1 MPLER
6 VPVPVETRAPGG
18 ETNAYLL
25 GDDDALLVDPAA
37 RTDALDAAVAERGV
51 ANVAVTH
58 AHPDHVGAVA
68 AHAERTGATVWA
80 LAGREE
86 RFEAATGVA
95 PDRTF
100 ADGDALPAGAG
111 EATALATPG
120 HAPDHV
126 AFETETGIVCG
137 DLAVAEGSVAVAA
150 PEGDVA
156 AYLDSLDRLRG
167 RDPTALYP
175 GHGPVIDD
183 PAATCERLAARRRDR
198 ERRIYEAVAGGARDP
213 DAALSVAYDADLSG
227 VRELARATV
236 VAHVEK
242 LAADGR
248 VRWDPENERIDPA

>member
-1 MPLER
+1 MHLER
-6 VPVPVETRAPGG
+6 VPVPVETSAPGG

-25 GDDDALLVDPAA
+25 GDEDALLVDPAA

-68 AHAERTGATVWA
+68 AYADRAGATVWA

-86 RFEAATGVA
+86 RFDATAGVA

-100 ADGDALPAGAG
+100 ADGDRLPAGDG
-111 EATALATPG
+111 TVSVWKTPG

-126 AFETETGIVCG
+126 AFDADEGILCG

-156 AYLDSLDRLRG
+156 AYLDSLARLRD
-167 RDPTALYP
+167 REPSALYP

-198 ERRIYEAVAGGARDP
+198 ERRIYEAVGDGARDP
-213 DAALSVAYDADLSG
+213 DAALAAAYDADLAG
-227 VRELARATV
+227 VRKLARATV

-248 VRWDPENERIDPA
+248 VRWDPETERIDPA